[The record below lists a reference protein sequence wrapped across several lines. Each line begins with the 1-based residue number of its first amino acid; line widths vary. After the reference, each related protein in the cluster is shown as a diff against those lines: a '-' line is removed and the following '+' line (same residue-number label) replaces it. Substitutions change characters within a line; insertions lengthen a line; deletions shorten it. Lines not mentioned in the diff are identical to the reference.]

1 MSFHRFWTKQLAL
14 PLASW
19 GKQLLR
25 LPTVEPSLLTFMNL
39 CLHSLLSTS
48 PSQLS
53 ESLSDQTEEGKLFRA
68 LLKSHVPLPAAILAE
83 SIQKKTGGAIVSGET
98 GAIWA
103 LSCGESLDEPG
114 HFRSSA
120 TKKPAFGERI
130 VRGCRRILLA
140 VENLARRL
148 RSSLPE

>member
-1 MSFHRFWTKQLAL
+1 MSFHRFWTKQLVL

-19 GKQLLR
+19 GKQLLK
-25 LPTVEPSLLTFMNL
+25 LPIGELSLLIFMSL
-39 CLHSLLSTS
+39 CLHSSLSIY

-53 ESLSDQTEEGKLFRA
+53 ESLLDQTGEGKPFQA
-68 LLKSHVPLPAAILAE
+68 LLKSHVPLPAAILAG
-83 SIQKKTGGAIVSGET
+83 SIQKKTGGAIVLDET

-103 LSCGESLDEPG
+103 LSCGGSLDEPG

-130 VRGCRRILLA
+130 VRGCQRTLLA
-140 VENLARRL
+140 AENLARR
-148 RSSLPE
+148 RR